1 MPKFNLNDY
10 ETVEDRLKRFALMSP
25 DFRVTTDIVHMT
37 EQVPRTWV
45 VKASVYLTAGD
56 QAEGLAKATGYAT
69 ETDGT
74 GGANNGSALENA
86 ETSAIGRALANMAI
100 SGNKRASR
108 EEMSKVN
115 RIADTDWEAQAS
127 KITDV
132 GGLRWLYSQAKASGA
147 PADVLERLAERA
159 RQLNPDG
166 ENQGA
171 NGGVSASADK
181 GAKK

>member
-1 MPKFNLNDY
+1 MPRFDLSQY
-10 ETVEDRLKRFALMSP
+10 ETVEDRLKRFVADTP
-25 DFRVTTDIVHMT
+25 DFRIKTEIVHMSDNA
-37 EQVPRTWV
+37 PHTWV
-45 VKASVYLTAGD
+45 VKASVFMTAGD

-86 ETSAIGRALANMAI
+86 ETSAIGRALSNLGM

-132 GGLRWLYSQAKASGA
+132 GGLRWLYSQAKVSGA
-147 PADVLERLAERA
+147 PAEVLERLADRA
-159 RQLNPDG
+159 KQLNPAD
-166 ENQGA
+166 ESQGA
-171 NGGVSASADK
+171 DGSVPASNNK
-181 GAKK
+181 GPKK